1 MVWENFPADRKH
13 VNVPGTTL
21 GQSRYFRIGESERHS
36 LESGGPGVQ
45 LVLRVLGRGC
55 RMCPGFLIANRME
68 CPVLISLGHCE
79 VSGQVAPPL
88 AFHSGQPDG
97 VCNPEITQ
105 LYLFLCIYCY
115 IYSSHQPVSTTEG
128 IFNIQ
133 WPFFQLKWENLLNFS
148 QIH

>member
-68 CPVLISLGHCE
+68 CPVLVSLGHCE

-148 QIH
+148 RIH